1 MFDPGK
7 HKVPIKEFRS
17 LIITIDSFI
26 YFILNLIFKV
36 FFNIVNANF
45 LDNDIIETFYSN
57 IELLIGL
64 FITFRLSF
72 SLINYLIN
80 PDSFSDSKVGAGKMI
95 IKIITA
101 LCMLTMIIPLSG
113 IPDNNAPNG
122 SYNQAIKQKGIAF
135 GTLQFVQDRI
145 LSQNIIGKL
154 VLGIRGSN
162 SVSSSYKQQAN
173 TIVAGILKGF
183 IYPAKKSDGSYYCN
197 KEEAFENYQKHNSYH
212 QILHYADGQYCDDG
226 DKYYAFSYVWLG
238 SWICGAIFI
247 VIVAGFCVDVAIRLI
262 KLTILRL
269 IAPIPIISYIN
280 PNSEK
285 SGAFSSWV
293 KMVTST
299 YLDLFLRIG
308 LIYLVVYICST
319 LIGTDSVVFQS
330 DSGVLNTISKIF
342 IWIGL
347 FMFAKQAPKFLKDV
361 LGIKSDNKG
370 FFSGVGTVA
379 GLGAAM
385 GGITGS
391 FLANKRASYLADDI
405 NKKGHGFGN
414 RMKNFGA
421 GIVGGITGFA
431 SGASAA
437 LGAKDHSMK
446 AARNAIYQ
454 RNMNALAR
462 GASGSTFAGRM
473 KNSATAM
480 ISGDT
485 DVDKLIRE
493 ETMLNSQLEQRQHEL
508 AVAKA
513 KQNIAKSMMDYGKEQ
528 AAKTGKGAIGHF
540 NNKGANLSMELDRWN
555 ASVNAAK
562 AAGLQEF
569 DVEDINGNK
578 VKVSMVDALR
588 AQSKMEETAAGYW
601 LKKNSSDD
609 KGIGTRLN
617 EMSKLDLSYDFNKDS
632 DALYADIKKTY
643 IDGFGDIS
651 SIQTTSDNSIENIQ
665 ESLRNN
671 KQEMARAKAN
681 NPYNNK

>member
-113 IPDNNAPNG
+113 IPDNNAPDG

-154 VLGIRGSN
+154 VLGIGSSN
-162 SVSSSYKQQAN
+162 NVSRSYKQQAN

-197 KEEAFENYQKHNSYH
+197 KEQAFQNYQEHDNYN

-319 LIGTDSVVFQS
+319 LIGTDAVVFQS

-379 GLGAAM
+379 G
-385 GGITGS
+385 
-391 FLANKRASYLADDI
+391 
-405 NKKGHGFGN
+405 
-414 RMKNFGA
+414 FGA
-421 GIVGGITGFA
+421 IAAGSAAAGFRYGRQSYKESDMENPNAKAPRRALNIAKAIGAGAVGAGV
-431 SGASAA
+431 SGTSATNAALRANDHKASAA
-437 LGAKDHSMK
+437 INAAKH
-446 AARNAIYQ
+446 R
-454 RNMNALAR
+454 ALVR
-462 GASGSTFAGRM
+462 ETGSTFGGRARQSLFDIAGIDANRKDNERIAINDDYIDAFKYIDNQLENDMTTGNYSSCMAGGLNALGQSLANTSLKDQVKVLEAMEKSGTSTPDKINQQKDLIAEMKKQRYAVRSADVNDHIYNDVKRM
-473 KNSATAM
+473 KQDADKNNYTVNVNDYSSVKGLKFEAER
-480 ISGDT
+480 DT
-485 DVDKLIRE
+485 HTVKQSERYINAEKL
-493 ETMLNSQLEQRQHEL
+493 
-508 AVAKA
+508 
-513 KQNIAKSMMDYGKEQ
+513 KQV
-528 AAKTGKGAIGHF
+528 
-540 NNKGANLSMELDRWN
+540 NK
-555 ASVNAAK
+555 K
-562 AAGLQEF
+562 
-569 DVEDINGNK
+569 
-578 VKVSMVDALR
+578 
-588 AQSKMEETAAGYW
+588 
-601 LKKNSSDD
+601 
-609 KGIGTRLN
+609 
-617 EMSKLDLSYDFNKDS
+617 
-632 DALYADIKKTY
+632 
-643 IDGFGDIS
+643 
-651 SIQTTSDNSIENIQ
+651 
-665 ESLRNN
+665 
-671 KQEMARAKAN
+671 
-681 NPYNNK
+681 